1 MKKILIVTYGE
12 TTSDT
17 LYNQLFGL
25 IGKYVEID
33 KCTVSNFK
41 DMDYYD
47 LIIASSKLT
56 YQQLIKRFKI
66 RCDFLI
72 TDRVINHK
80 NLGEI
85 IKIEEGR
92 DVLFVNDSKLSAYEA
107 IEQLKELGI
116 NHINF
121 IPYYPGCDY
130 DEYRCLDIAITP
142 GEGELVPSYIKE
154 VVEIGSRIISIR
166 SIHEIVNTL
175 NLELSFKEELT
186 VKYIKDIVSITKS
199 IEKSRQLLKESE
211 MSLKMIINNVDLGL
225 LSAKENGDILWVNSK
240 FENMIGKKAKYL
252 IGKNVLSLLRI
263 KKNIEF
269 LREPSL
275 IDIEG
280 IKYLVSNSHMEER
293 DIKRF
298 LLMFEDIRM
307 VKNKDLKLNL
317 LDKEELNKYL
327 YDFSDYMTIDEKNLK
342 MLEKAKMFAKTESN
356 ILIQGENGTGKEIL
370 AQAIHRNSFRKGKPF
385 IPINITAISENLLES
400 ELFGYEPGSF
410 TGADKNGKIGIFE
423 KAKGGTV
430 FIDEIGDAPKY
441 IQTILLRVIQEKRIR
456 RIGSAHEIPIDV
468 RILAATNK
476 NLVKSMSTGEFREDL
491 FFRLNVLPITTI
503 PLRKRKEDIIFV
515 LKKFLD
521 SILEEDCLESVL
533 SLEVIDLLVAHPWK
547 GNVRE
552 LQNLSEYILVIYCGK
567 KIQIEDLP
575 EYIQNSVVRKKIIDY
590 NQFLIIK
597 ALNTEGYV
605 GRRLISEITGI
616 TEGKIRGIMDKCKE
630 EGYIEIVKNKGA
642 CITLKGK
649 DILSAY
655 INMETWN

>member
-72 TDRVINHK
+72 TDRVIDHK

-92 DVLFVNDSKLSAYEA
+92 DVLFVNDSKRSAYEA

-130 DEYRCLDIAITP
+130 NEYRHLDIAITP
-142 GEGELVPSYIKE
+142 GEEKLVPSYIKE

-166 SIHEIVNTL
+166 SIHEIVKVL
-175 NLELSFKEELT
+175 DLEFSFKEELT
-186 VKYIKDIVSITKS
+186 VKYIKDIVSVTKS

-225 LSAKENGDILWVNSK
+225 VSANENGDILWVNSK
-240 FENMIGKKAKYL
+240 FENMIGKKSKDL

-269 LREPSL
+269 LSEPSL
-275 IDIEG
+275 IDVEG
-280 IKYLVSNSHMEER
+280 IKYLISNSHMEER

-298 LLMFEDIRM
+298 LLMFEDIRT
-307 VKNKDLKLNL
+307 VKNKDLELNL
-317 LDKEELNKYL
+317 LYKEEFNKYL
-327 YDFSDYMTIDEKNLK
+327 YDFSDYMTVDEKNLK

-456 RIGSAHEIPIDV
+456 RIGSAHEIPVDV

-476 NLVKSMSTGEFREDL
+476 NLVKSIQTGEFREDL
-491 FFRLNVLPITTI
+491 FFRLNVLPVTTI

-515 LKKFLD
+515 MKKFLE
-521 SILEEDCLESVL
+521 SILEDDSLESVL
-533 SLEVIDLLVAHPWK
+533 NSEVIDLLVEHPWK

-552 LQNLSEYILVIYCGK
+552 LQNLSEYLLVIYCGK

-575 EYIQNSVVRKKIIDY
+575 EYILNSVVRKNIIDY

-597 ALNTEGYV
+597 ALNSQNYI
-605 GRRLISEITGI
+605 GRRLISDMTGI
-616 TEGKIRGIMDKCKE
+616 SEGKIRGIMEKCKE

-642 CITLKGK
+642 RITLRGK
-649 DILSAY
+649 DVLSAY
-655 INMETWN
+655 VNMETWN

>member
-92 DVLFVNDSKLSAYEA
+92 DVLFVNDSKRSAYEA

-166 SIHEIVNTL
+166 SIHEIVKVL
-175 NLELSFKEELT
+175 DLEFSFKEELT
-186 VKYIKDIVSITKS
+186 VKYIKDIVSVTKS

-225 LSAKENGDILWVNSK
+225 VSANENGDILWVNSK
-240 FENMIGKKAKYL
+240 IENMIGKKSKDL

-263 KKNIEF
+263 KKDIEF
-269 LREPSL
+269 LSEPSL
-275 IDIEG
+275 IDVEG
-280 IKYLVSNSHMEER
+280 IKYLISNSHMEER

-298 LLMFEDIRM
+298 LLMFEDIRT
-307 VKNKDLKLNL
+307 VKNKDLELNL
-317 LDKEELNKYL
+317 LYKEEFNKYL
-327 YDFSDYMTIDEKNLK
+327 YDFSDYMTVDEKNLK

-456 RIGSAHEIPIDV
+456 RIGSAHEIPVDV

-476 NLVKSMSTGEFREDL
+476 NLVKSIQTGEFREDL
-491 FFRLNVLPITTI
+491 FFRLNVLPVTTI

-515 LKKFLD
+515 MKKFLE
-521 SILEEDCLESVL
+521 SILEDDSLESVL
-533 SLEVIDLLVAHPWK
+533 NSEVIDLLVEHPWK

-552 LQNLSEYILVIYCGK
+552 LQNLSEYLLVIYSGK

-575 EYIQNSVVRKKIIDY
+575 EYILNSVVRKNIIDY

-597 ALNTEGYV
+597 ALNSQNYI
-605 GRRLISEITGI
+605 GRRLISDMTGI
-616 TEGKIRGIMDKCKE
+616 SEGKIRGIMEKCKE

-642 CITLKGK
+642 RITLRGK
-649 DILSAY
+649 DVLSAY
-655 INMETWN
+655 VNMETWN

>member
-72 TDRVINHK
+72 TDRVIDHK

-92 DVLFVNDSKLSAYEA
+92 DVLFVNDSKRSAYEA

-130 DEYRCLDIAITP
+130 NEYRHLDIAITP
-142 GEGELVPSYIKE
+142 GEEKLVPSYIKE

-166 SIHEIVNTL
+166 SIHEIVKVL
-175 NLELSFKEELT
+175 DLEFSFKEELT
-186 VKYIKDIVSITKS
+186 VKYIKDIVSVTKS

-225 LSAKENGDILWVNSK
+225 VSANENGDILWVNSK
-240 FENMIGKKAKYL
+240 FENMIGKKSKDL

-269 LREPSL
+269 LSEPSL
-275 IDIEG
+275 IDVEG
-280 IKYLVSNSHMEER
+280 IKYLISNSHMEER

-298 LLMFEDIRM
+298 LLMFEDIRT
-307 VKNKDLKLNL
+307 VKNKDLELNL
-317 LDKEELNKYL
+317 LYKEEFNKYL
-327 YDFSDYMTIDEKNLK
+327 YDFSDYMTVDEKNLK

-456 RIGSAHEIPIDV
+456 RIGSAHEIPVDV

-476 NLVKSMSTGEFREDL
+476 NLVKSIQTGEFREDL
-491 FFRLNVLPITTI
+491 FFRLNVLPVTTI

-515 LKKFLD
+515 MKKFLE
-521 SILEEDCLESVL
+521 SILEDDSLESVL
-533 SLEVIDLLVAHPWK
+533 NSEVIDLLVEHPWK

-552 LQNLSEYILVIYCGK
+552 LQNLSEYLLVIYSGK

-575 EYIQNSVVRKKIIDY
+575 EYILNSVVRKNIIDY

-597 ALNTEGYV
+597 ALNSQNYI
-605 GRRLISEITGI
+605 GRRLISDMTGI
-616 TEGKIRGIMDKCKE
+616 SEGKIRGIMEKCKE

-642 CITLKGK
+642 RITLRGK
-649 DILSAY
+649 DVLSAY
-655 INMETWN
+655 VNMETWN

>member
-92 DVLFVNDSKLSAYEA
+92 DVLFVNDSKRSAYEA

-166 SIHEIVNTL
+166 SIHEIVKVL
-175 NLELSFKEELT
+175 DLEFSFKEELT
-186 VKYIKDIVSITKS
+186 VKYIKDIVSVTKS

-225 LSAKENGDILWVNSK
+225 VSANENGDILWVNSK
-240 FENMIGKKAKYL
+240 FENMIGKKAKDL

-263 KKNIEF
+263 KKDIEF
-269 LREPSL
+269 LSEPSL
-275 IDIEG
+275 IDVEG
-280 IKYLVSNSHMEER
+280 IKYLISNSHMEER

-298 LLMFEDIRM
+298 LLMFEDIRT
-307 VKNKDLKLNL
+307 VKNKDLELNL
-317 LDKEELNKYL
+317 LYKEEFNKYL
-327 YDFSDYMTIDEKNLK
+327 YDFSDYMTVDEKNLK

-456 RIGSAHEIPIDV
+456 RIGSAHEIPVDV

-476 NLVKSMSTGEFREDL
+476 NLVKSIQTGEFREDL
-491 FFRLNVLPITTI
+491 FFRLNVLPVTTI

-515 LKKFLD
+515 MKKFLE
-521 SILEEDCLESVL
+521 SILEDDSLESVL
-533 SLEVIDLLVAHPWK
+533 NSEVIDLLVEHPWK

-552 LQNLSEYILVIYCGK
+552 LQNLSEYLLVIYCGK

-575 EYIQNSVVRKKIIDY
+575 EYILNSVVRKNIIDY

-597 ALNTEGYV
+597 ALNSQNYI
-605 GRRLISEITGI
+605 GRRLISDMTGI
-616 TEGKIRGIMDKCKE
+616 SEGKIRGIMEKCKE

-642 CITLKGK
+642 RITLRGK
-649 DILSAY
+649 DVLSAY
-655 INMETWN
+655 VNMETWN

>member
-92 DVLFVNDSKLSAYEA
+92 DVLFVNDSKRSAYEA

-166 SIHEIVNTL
+166 SIHEIVKVL
-175 NLELSFKEELT
+175 DLEFSFKEELT
-186 VKYIKDIVSITKS
+186 VKYIKDIVSVTKS

-225 LSAKENGDILWVNSK
+225 VSANENGDILWVNSK
-240 FENMIGKKAKYL
+240 FENMIGKKSKDL

-263 KKNIEF
+263 KKDIEF
-269 LREPSL
+269 LSEPSL
-275 IDIEG
+275 IDVEG
-280 IKYLVSNSHMEER
+280 IKYLISNSHMEER

-298 LLMFEDIRM
+298 LLMFEDIRT
-307 VKNKDLKLNL
+307 VKNKDLELNL
-317 LDKEELNKYL
+317 LYKEEFNKYL
-327 YDFSDYMTIDEKNLK
+327 YDFSDYMTVDEKNLK

-456 RIGSAHEIPIDV
+456 RIGSAHEIPVDV

-476 NLVKSMSTGEFREDL
+476 NLVKSIQTGEFREDL
-491 FFRLNVLPITTI
+491 FFRLNVLPVTTI

-515 LKKFLD
+515 MKKFLE
-521 SILEEDCLESVL
+521 SILEDDSLESVL
-533 SLEVIDLLVAHPWK
+533 NSEVIDLLVEHPWK

-552 LQNLSEYILVIYCGK
+552 LQNLSEYLLVIYCGK

-575 EYIQNSVVRKKIIDY
+575 EYILNSVVRKNIIDY

-597 ALNTEGYV
+597 ALNSQNYI
-605 GRRLISEITGI
+605 GRRLISDMTGI
-616 TEGKIRGIMDKCKE
+616 SEGKIRGIMEKCKE

-642 CITLKGK
+642 RITLRGK
-649 DILSAY
+649 DVLSAY
-655 INMETWN
+655 VNMETWN

>member
-41 DMDYYD
+41 DVDYYD

-56 YQQLIKRFKI
+56 YQQLIKKFNI

-72 TDRVINHK
+72 TDRVIDHK

-92 DVLFVNDSKLSAYEA
+92 DVLFVNDSKRSAYEA

-130 DEYRCLDIAITP
+130 NEYRHLDIAITP
-142 GEGELVPSYIKE
+142 GEEKLVPSYIKE

-166 SIHEIVNTL
+166 SIHEIVKVL
-175 NLELSFKEELT
+175 DLEFSFKEELT
-186 VKYIKDIVSITKS
+186 VKYIKDIVSVTKS

-225 LSAKENGDILWVNSK
+225 VSANENGDILWVNSK
-240 FENMIGKKAKYL
+240 FENMIGKKSKDL

-263 KKNIEF
+263 KKDIEF
-269 LREPSL
+269 LSEPSL
-275 IDIEG
+275 IDVEG
-280 IKYLVSNSHMEER
+280 IKYLISNSHMEER

-298 LLMFEDIRM
+298 LLMFEDIRT
-307 VKNKDLKLNL
+307 VKNKDLELNL
-317 LDKEELNKYL
+317 LYKEEFNKYL
-327 YDFSDYMTIDEKNLK
+327 YDFSDYMTVDEKNLK

-456 RIGSAHEIPIDV
+456 RIGSAHEIPVDV

-476 NLVKSMSTGEFREDL
+476 NLVKSIQTGEFREDL
-491 FFRLNVLPITTI
+491 FFRLNVLPVTTI

-515 LKKFLD
+515 MKKFLE
-521 SILEEDCLESVL
+521 SILEDDSLESVL
-533 SLEVIDLLVAHPWK
+533 NSEVIDLLVEHPWK

-552 LQNLSEYILVIYCGK
+552 LQNLSEYLLVIYSGK

-575 EYIQNSVVRKKIIDY
+575 EYILNSVVRKNIIDY

-597 ALNTEGYV
+597 ALNSQNYI
-605 GRRLISEITGI
+605 GRRLISDMTGI
-616 TEGKIRGIMDKCKE
+616 SEGKIRGIMEKCKE

-642 CITLKGK
+642 RITLRGK
-649 DILSAY
+649 DVLSAY
-655 INMETWN
+655 VNMETWN

>member
-92 DVLFVNDSKLSAYEA
+92 DVLFVNDSKRSAYEA

-166 SIHEIVNTL
+166 SIHEIVKVL
-175 NLELSFKEELT
+175 DLEFSFKEELT
-186 VKYIKDIVSITKS
+186 VKYIKDIVSVTKS

-225 LSAKENGDILWVNSK
+225 VSANENGDILWVNSK
-240 FENMIGKKAKYL
+240 FENMIGKKSKDL

-263 KKNIEF
+263 KKDIEF
-269 LREPSL
+269 LSEPSL
-275 IDIEG
+275 IDVEG
-280 IKYLVSNSHMEER
+280 IKYLISNSHMEER

-298 LLMFEDIRM
+298 LLMFEDIRT
-307 VKNKDLKLNL
+307 VKNKDLELNL
-317 LDKEELNKYL
+317 LYKEEFNKYL
-327 YDFSDYMTIDEKNLK
+327 YDFSDYMTVDEKNLK

-456 RIGSAHEIPIDV
+456 RIGSAHEIPVDV

-476 NLVKSMSTGEFREDL
+476 NLVKSIQTGEFREDL
-491 FFRLNVLPITTI
+491 FFRLNVLPVTTI

-515 LKKFLD
+515 MKKFLE
-521 SILEEDCLESVL
+521 SILEDDSLESVL
-533 SLEVIDLLVAHPWK
+533 NSEVIDLLVEHPWK

-552 LQNLSEYILVIYCGK
+552 LQNLSEYLLVIYSGK

-575 EYIQNSVVRKKIIDY
+575 EYILNSVVRKNIIDY

-597 ALNTEGYV
+597 ALNSQNYI
-605 GRRLISEITGI
+605 GRRLISDMTGI
-616 TEGKIRGIMDKCKE
+616 SEGKIRGIMEKCKE

-642 CITLKGK
+642 RITLRGK
-649 DILSAY
+649 DVLSAY
-655 INMETWN
+655 VNMETWN